1 MSSLPECEL
10 VQLKL
15 RTTGLTSHHLGEILF
30 SSACILWTMRV
41 MSLAEWHKGILFESA
56 GCQLGALWGGGVV
69 WWRTFLHWKC
79 QHFPPASISDLVSP
93 GIVGCL
99 GSVIWYP
106 SSFCE
111 KKNLQ
116 PRLSFSI
123 PTFSIYLLSKSPT
136 RKQCPKNRCSDVGL
150 ETGLTS
156 KMAPLG
162 IFLTWR
168 MLTLVWKL
176 IPLTWKICLIWK
188 KVDIAIALVV
198 WKPFGCQG

>member
-1 MSSLPECEL
+1 MWQKFCFLPLVYFEL
-10 VQLKL
+10 WEWRRLQSGTREFYL
-15 RTTGLTSHHLGEILF
+15 RVLGASWVPSGGED
-30 SSACILWTMRV
+30 AP
-41 MSLAEWHKGILFESA
+41 
-56 GCQLGALWGGGVV
+56 LGALWGRGSGVV
-69 WWRTFLHWKC
+69 KNFSPLKMST
-79 QHFPPASISDLVSP
+79 FPPASISDLVSP

-106 SSFCE
+106 SSFWE

-123 PTFSIYLLSKSPT
+123 PTFSNYLLSISPT

-156 KMAPLG
+156 KMAHSE

-176 IPLTWKICLIWK
+176 IPLTWKICLIWRK
-188 KVDIAIALVV
+188 KLTLPLVV

>member
-1 MSSLPECEL
+1 MWQKFCFLPLVYFEL
-10 VQLKL
+10 WEWRRLQSGTREFYL
-15 RTTGLTSHHLGEILF
+15 RVVGASWVPSGGEG
-30 SSACILWTMRV
+30 AP
-41 MSLAEWHKGILFESA
+41 
-56 GCQLGALWGGGVV
+56 LGALWGWGSGVV
-69 WWRTFLHWKC
+69 KNFSPLKMST
-79 QHFPPASISDLVSP
+79 FPPASISDLVSP

-106 SSFCE
+106 SSLWE

-116 PRLSFSI
+116 LRLSFSI
-123 PTFSIYLLSKSPT
+123 PTFSNYLLSISPT

-162 IFLTWR
+162 NFPHMKNVDIGLEIDPTHLKNLPHLKKK
-168 MLTLVWKL
+168 LTL
-176 IPLTWKICLIWK
+176 P
-188 KVDIAIALVV
+188 LVV

>member
-1 MSSLPECEL
+1 MNYESDVACRVAQGNSILECW
-10 VQLKL
+10 VPV
-15 RTTGLTSHHLGEILF
+15 R
-30 SSACILWTMRV
+30 CP
-41 MSLAEWHKGILFESA
+41 
-56 GCQLGALWGGGVV
+56 LGALWGWGSGVV
-69 WWRTFLHWKC
+69 KNFSPLKMST
-79 QHFPPASISDLVSP
+79 FPPASISDLVSP

-106 SSFCE
+106 SSFWE

-123 PTFSIYLLSKSPT
+123 PTFSNYLLSISPT

-162 IFLTWR
+162 NFLHMKNVDLGLEIDPTHLKNLPHLKKNWHCHWWFESP
-168 MLTLVWKL
+168 LVARVNSTQVL
-176 IPLTWKICLIWK
+176 LKITSRSSL
-188 KVDIAIALVV
+188 LVNL
-198 WKPFGCQG
+198 KRK

>member
-1 MSSLPECEL
+1 MNYESDVACRVAQGNSILECW
-10 VQLKL
+10 VPV
-15 RTTGLTSHHLGEILF
+15 R
-30 SSACILWTMRV
+30 CP
-41 MSLAEWHKGILFESA
+41 
-56 GCQLGALWGGGVV
+56 LGALWGWGSGVV
-69 WWRTFLHWKC
+69 KNFSPLKMST
-79 QHFPPASISDLVSP
+79 FPPASISDLVSP

-106 SSFCE
+106 SSFWE

-123 PTFSIYLLSKSPT
+123 PTFSNYLLSISPT

-156 KMAPLG
+156 KMAHSE

-188 KVDIAIALVV
+188 KIDIAIGGLKAL
-198 WKPFGCQG
+198 WLPGLTQHRFSSKLPLDLPC